1 MKKLYAISL
10 IGVLAFVLSACSN
23 DDEPYFSGRIDSE
36 YLENLM
42 EIGAT
47 KSYTLSHIRT
57 YWNRPNTNYQ
67 WEEYDYKEWDGWQS
81 PFPSTLAIVG
91 GQAYIH
97 PTFFISAYGLHP
109 VYMLWRT
116 FLRTQPRSYVPEFYY
131 SVPFDYDKAGNT
143 LSINHQY
150 NVVEASGNKLVLY
163 YDSDFTSSD
172 GKGVERVVAYYTECD
187 PKLPAE
193 NERLFFDNL
202 HELYGFMLGKAHDEF
217 GDSVDLNQYY
227 YPDII
232 FDHPMVDI
240 AELIRNWE
248 NGLYDTDDRW

>member
-1 MKKLYAISL
+1 M
-10 IGVLAFVLSACSN
+10 
-23 DDEPYFSGRIDSE
+23 
-36 YLENLM
+36 
-42 EIGAT
+42 
-47 KSYTLSHIRT
+47 
-57 YWNRPNTNYQ
+57 
-67 WEEYDYKEWDGWQS
+67 
-81 PFPSTLAIVG
+81 
-91 GQAYIH
+91 
-97 PTFFISAYGLHP
+97 
-109 VYMLWRT
+109 
-116 FLRTQPRSYVPEFYY
+116 
-131 SVPFDYDKAGNT
+131 
-143 LSINHQY
+143 
-150 NVVEASGNKLVLY
+150 LY